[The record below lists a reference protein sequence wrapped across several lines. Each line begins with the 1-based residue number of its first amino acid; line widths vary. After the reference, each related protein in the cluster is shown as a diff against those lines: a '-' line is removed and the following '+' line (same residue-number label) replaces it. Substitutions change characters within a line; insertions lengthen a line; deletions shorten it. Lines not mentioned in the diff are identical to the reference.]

1 MVIDNNVVANLAY
14 KIHLEGPQGD
24 LVESVEEQAPR
35 EILFG
40 IDRLISGFEKGLFG
54 KGTGDF
60 SFEIQSEDAFGPFL
74 EELKVPVSKEAF
86 MDRGTLREDL
96 LYVNNTINM
105 LDQNGRQLRGTIRE
119 IHEEDVLMDFNHPFA
134 GKNLYVTGNVLSLRS
149 ATEYDIDAH
158 SGCGCGGGSCG
169 CGGGHEHHS
178 HSEGS
183 CCSTDSHGEE
193 GCEVCGT
200 PSKQQQ
206 ESVASR

>member
-14 KIHLEGPQGD
+14 KIYLDSPQGEM
-24 LVESVEEQAPR
+24 VESVEEQAPR

-74 EELKVPVSKEAF
+74 EDLKVPVSKEAF
-86 MDRGTLREDL
+86 MEQGTIRTDL
-96 LYVNNTINM
+96 LYINNTINM
-105 LDQNGRQLRGTIRE
+105 LDQNGRQLRGVIRE
-119 IHEEDVLMDFNHPFA
+119 IHDEDVIMDFNHPFA
-134 GKNLYVTGNVLSLRS
+134 GKNLYVTGNVLSIRS

-169 CGGGHEHHS
+169 CGGGHGHHS
-178 HSEGS
+178 HGEES
-183 CCSTDSHGEE
+183 CCSSDSHGEE